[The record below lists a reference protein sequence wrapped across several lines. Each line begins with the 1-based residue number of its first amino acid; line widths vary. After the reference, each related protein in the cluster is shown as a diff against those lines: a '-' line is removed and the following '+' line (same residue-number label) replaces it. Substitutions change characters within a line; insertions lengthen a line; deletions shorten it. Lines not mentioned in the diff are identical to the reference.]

1 MGHDRAGST
10 SPPHQQILLA
20 YYQSIGT
27 GSLQYAMNQFIARVV
42 NHVVNEVIVAG
53 LAKSRTFQRFAVRT
67 ENTLQSVQKASAE
80 SLLKQT
86 FGEASAESSSTATAT
101 AAKNARSGG
110 PPPKPLTGFPGFVSA
125 FVKEVRHDLG
135 LRS

>member
-1 MGHDRAGST
+1 
-10 SPPHQQILLA
+10 
-20 YYQSIGT
+20 
-27 GSLQYAMNQFIARVV
+27 MNQFIARVV
-42 NHVVNEVIVAG
+42 NHVVNEVIVVG

-67 ENTLQSVQKASAE
+67 ENTLQSVQKAGAE

-86 FGEASAESSSTATAT
+86 FGEGVAGAESSAT
-101 AAKNARSGG
+101 AAAASKTARSGG

-125 FVKEVRHDLG
+125 FVKETRHDLG

>member
-1 MGHDRAGST
+1 
-10 SPPHQQILLA
+10 
-20 YYQSIGT
+20 
-27 GSLQYAMNQFIARVV
+27 MNQFIARVV
-42 NHVVNEVIVAG
+42 NHVVNEVVVAG

-86 FGEASAESSSTATAT
+86 FGETAAESSSTATGAAAT
-101 AAKNARSGG
+101 AAAKNASSGG
-110 PPPKPLTGFPGFVSA
+110 PPSKPLTGFPGFVSA
-125 FVKEVRHDLG
+125 FVKEIRHDLG